1 MRVFVLQCGCELEET
16 IDSGVTVRALPA
28 IPKRRDLAFL
38 TDVAREVLPVDDAPT
53 PDEIAKR
60 KSVDYLG
67 SPERAPQ
74 NPSESVRI
82 VVLGTDAALA
92 AVVTFLMRAN
102 LLWFEVA
109 HVPTASSVASTNW
122 SISGSS
128 EFGLSLRD
136 ALSRDVHPV
145 PVIRDDT
152 GSAIVGY
159 ALLTEPDISGTAS
172 ADGLIGE
179 VYVDENLLFS
189 GTANGIQIRPTPNEP
204 GIVAAEVPAPAVQS
218 KVSKDSENT
227 TPTGVRRFFGALRR
241 RGTETTSPRPLH
253 KPLTGRAVQAG
264 GPGFRYVRDGVQA
277 KHPRDKVT
285 IYRHLR
291 DLQLVR

>member
-1 MRVFVLQCGCELEET
+1 MRVFVLQCGCEL
-16 IDSGVTVRALPA
+16 DKSVAAGVTVVKLPA
-28 IPKRRDLAFL
+28 VPKRRDLAFL
-38 TDVAREVLPVDDAPT
+38 ADVAREVLPVDDAPT

-74 NPSESVRI
+74 RPAEAVRVI
-82 VVLGTDAALA
+82 VVGTDAALA
-92 AVVTFLMRAN
+92 ATITYLMRSN

-109 HVPTASSVASTNW
+109 HVPSAASVATTNW
-122 SISGSS
+122 GISGST
-128 EFGLSLRD
+128 EFGLSLAD
-136 ALSRDVHPV
+136 ALARGVRPV

-152 GSAIVGY
+152 GHALVGY
-159 ALLTEPDISGTAS
+159 ALLTEPGVSGTGS
-172 ADGLIGE
+172 ADGLVGE

-189 GTANGIQIRPTPNEP
+189 GTANGIQIRPTPDEP
-204 GIVAAEVPAPAVQS
+204 GLVAAEVPVAAQS
-218 KVSKDSENT
+218 IASEST
-227 TPTGVRRFFGALRR
+227 EKSTATGFRKLLGIFRRASAAA
-241 RGTETTSPRPLH
+241 EPVRPLH

-264 GPGFRYVRDGVQA
+264 GPGFRYVRDGIEA
-277 KHPRDKVT
+277 KRPRDKVT